1 MLRKVVKIKQ
11 FLTRTVFSLLPRD
24 YVLSILVLLRPPVL
38 RTQGKILFYLFGKAV
53 DEYISILLLRDSST
67 SMDNSSEV
75 VTKIAGIY
83 AERLMSDVILV
94 VGKQE
99 LAAHRLILCA
109 SSEVFQIM
117 LMSTNWTESSERKI
131 VLKVSL
137 TYCLPLHLI
146 LSICFRRVQSVRRFS
161 KSFSSICTLA
171 R

>member
-1 MLRKVVKIKQ
+1 MSISKIQ
-11 FLTRTVFSLLPRD
+11 H
-24 YVLSILVLLRPPVL
+24 
-38 RTQGKILFYLFGKAV
+38 
-53 DEYISILLLRDSST
+53 RDSSI

-117 LMSTNWTESSERKI
+117 LMSNNWTESSERKI
-131 VLKVSL
+131 ILKVGSRA
-137 TYCLPLHLI
+137 TFFYSSVTNSYC
-146 LSICFRRVQSVRRFS
+146 RRVPSARLCLKF
-161 KSFSSICTLA
+161 FSSISTLG
-171 R
+171 RSV

>member
-1 MLRKVVKIKQ
+1 
-11 FLTRTVFSLLPRD
+11 
-24 YVLSILVLLRPPVL
+24 
-38 RTQGKILFYLFGKAV
+38 
-53 DEYISILLLRDSST
+53 
-67 SMDNSSEV
+67 MDNSSEV

-131 VLKVSL
+131 ILKVCCHSL
-137 TYCLPLHLI
+137 TFNDISMTSSHC
-146 LSICFRRVQSVRRFS
+146 RRVPSVRLCS
-161 KSFSSICTLA
+161 KCF
-171 R
+171 

>member
-1 MLRKVVKIKQ
+1 MVKIKQ
-11 FLTRTVFSLLPRD
+11 FLTRTVSSLLPRD

-53 DEYISILLLRDSST
+53 DEYNSILLLIDSST

>member
-1 MLRKVVKIKQ
+1 M
-11 FLTRTVFSLLPRD
+11 
-24 YVLSILVLLRPPVL
+24 SIS
-38 RTQGKILFYLFGKAV
+38 KILH
-53 DEYISILLLRDSST
+53 RDSSI

-117 LMSTNWTESSERKI
+117 LMSNNWTESSERKI
-131 VLKVSL
+131 ILKVSFRATFFSGSL
-137 TYCLPLHLI
+137 VTTSYC
-146 LSICFRRVQSVRRFS
+146 RRVPSARLCL
-161 KSFSSICTLA
+161 KSFSNISTPE
-171 R
+171 RSV